1 MRFVKFWLTFYFF
14 LALKLELYDSIM
26 LRFGPFKW
34 GNESKASCHNY
45 SLIQGRCEVSE
56 VFVRL
61 FFEQKVSLFQCLART
76 ESDSRWRHLQQQK
89 YQASWNT
96 EPVAS
101 PMNKTVGSVVNSD
114 SHLDAA
120 LMILNV
126 QEEV

>member
-61 FFEQKVSLFQCLART
+61 FFEQKVN
-76 ESDSRWRHLQQQK
+76 ESDSPWGHLQQQK
-89 YQASWNT
+89 YQASWKT
-96 EPVAS
+96 ESVAS

>member
-1 MRFVKFWLTFYFF
+1 MNAFRQILVNFLLF

-61 FFEQKVSLFQCLART
+61 FFEQKVN
-76 ESDSRWRHLQQQK
+76 ESDSPWGHLQQQK

-96 EPVAS
+96 ESVAS

-114 SHLDAA
+114 SHLDAP
-120 LMILNV
+120 LTRLNV